1 METSRLALDVNS
13 ANMAQKLMRS
23 NKREREDG
31 LSGTKKGGEG
41 GDGASVE
48 SSEGTLGLSSL
59 ISALSLGDEDMD
71 IDEVLY
77 VY

>member
-31 LSGTKKGGEG
+31 LSGTKKGGG
-41 GDGASVE
+41 FGASVE